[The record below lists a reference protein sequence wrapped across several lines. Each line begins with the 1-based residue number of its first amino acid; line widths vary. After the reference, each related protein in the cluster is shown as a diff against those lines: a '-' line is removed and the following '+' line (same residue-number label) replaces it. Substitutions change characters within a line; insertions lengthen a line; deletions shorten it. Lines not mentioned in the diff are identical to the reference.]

1 MYRINA
7 HLTYLEDAHA
17 LDECECECDCDERS
31 ETAQALLGTTR
42 HTEEHLIYARA
53 RVHVLTVV
61 QYPVRCCT
69 DLRNLMTAHCSLL
82 TAHCSLA
89 PDPLYFVRQS
99 SHSSMMPSIEL
110 NMQKENEAQE
120 S

>member
-1 MYRINA
+1 MYRINT

-69 DLRNLMTAHCSLL
+69 DLRNLMTAHCPLL
-82 TAHCSLA
+82 TAHWHPTPFGS
-89 PDPLYFVRQS
+89 RQS